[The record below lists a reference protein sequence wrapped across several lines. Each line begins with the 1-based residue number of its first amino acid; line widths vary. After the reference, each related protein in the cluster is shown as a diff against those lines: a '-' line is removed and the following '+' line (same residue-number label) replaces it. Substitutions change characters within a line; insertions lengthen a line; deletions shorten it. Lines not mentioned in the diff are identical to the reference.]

1 MKTPAGIDP
10 IHQGV
15 FARRQD
21 DDVRSKSVPP
31 PTPSGF
37 PLLFLLDG
45 VTSAMAVAL
54 VEGLA
59 VRADKGIVDSG
70 GRTVGVE
77 SGSVAVNVTVVE
89 VSRGASVDEVAVCV
103 TERAGVER
111 AVLVLVFAVV
121 IDVGDS
127 APEGLWLVT
136 EDVQDVDPATI
147 DPVSFP
153 SPPAAPGS
161 GSDPSATLGQS
172 FATASPENII
182 PIKESGSAMV
192 PSQALLT
199 LMVNFLRNSMQF
211 KEQALPLI
219 KSTVAQ
225 PVRGALYAA
234 VQAWEKPVTCWN
246 CDRVMARE
254 AEKREASTKYHERNL
269 L

>member
-10 IHQGV
+10 THQAD
-15 FARRQD
+15 FAMRQD

-59 VRADKGIVDSG
+59 VRADRGIVDSG

-77 SGSVAVNVTVVE
+77 SGSVAGNVTVVE
-89 VSRGASVDEVAVCV
+89 ITRGASVDEVAVRV
-103 TERAGVER
+103 IERARVEK
-111 AVLVLVFAVV
+111 AVLVLIFVVV

-127 APEGLWLVT
+127 ALEGLRLVT
-136 EDVQDVDPATI
+136 EDVQDVDPASI

-161 GSDPSATLGQS
+161 GSDPSSTLGQS

-192 PSQALLT
+192 PSQALLM
-199 LMVNFLRNSMQF
+199 LMVSFSRNSMQLE
-211 KEQALPLI
+211 EQALPLI
-219 KSTVAQ
+219 KSVVAQ
-225 PVRGALYAA
+225 PDRGALYAA

-254 AEKREASTKYHERNL
+254 TEKREASIKHHERNL